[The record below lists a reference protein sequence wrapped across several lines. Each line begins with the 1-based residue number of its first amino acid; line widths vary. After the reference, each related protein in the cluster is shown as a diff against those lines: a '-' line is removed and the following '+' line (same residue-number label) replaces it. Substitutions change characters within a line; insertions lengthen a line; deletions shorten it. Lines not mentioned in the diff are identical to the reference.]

1 MKKVQIYALEFGYG
15 GVEREVITLA
25 NSLVNIYN
33 IELVF
38 MSKNYDKIPYKIN
51 SKIKIT
57 FIDENT
63 KVFSKLNKLTELNV
77 KKFLKTKLTD
87 DIDTVISTNI
97 IFNKYIDN
105 CNIKNKIYWEHNHHV
120 NTESI
125 LESVLSEIN
134 DFNTIVVPTKK
145 LECYYKENTNI
156 NVVMIPNVIELSGD
170 CVSKLNSRMLIS
182 VGKLIDEKGFDKLI
196 NVMKLVNKKDKSIKL
211 SIVGE
216 GSSRKRLENLVVENN
231 LNRFVNFYGTIEKSE
246 LIEEYLNSSLF
257 VSCSERESFCLS
269 LMEAMTVGVPAVAFY
284 EESLSDVIKN
294 DINGYLIENS
304 NIEAMA
310 NKILEIMNNDEL
322 RKNLG
327 NCARE
332 TVMYYDVNTI
342 KSDWIKII

>member
-15 GVEREVITLA
+15 GVEREVVTLA

-33 IELVF
+33 IELIF

-51 SKIKIT
+51 NKIKIT
-57 FIDENT
+57 YINENT
-63 KVFSKLNKLTELNV
+63 RVFNKLNKLTELNIR
-77 KKFLKTKLTD
+77 KFLKTKLTS

-97 IFNKYIDN
+97 IFNKYIGN
-105 CNIKNKIYWEHNHHV
+105 SCIKNKIYWEHNHHD
-120 NTESI
+120 NSADLLESI
-125 LESVLSEIN
+125 ISKIS
-134 DFNTIVVPTKK
+134 DFNTIVVPTKR
-145 LECYYKENTNI
+145 LESFYKDKTKI
-156 NVVMIPNVIELSGD
+156 NVVRIPNVIELNGELS
-170 CVSKLNSRMLIS
+170 SKLNNRMLIS

-196 NVMKLVNKKDKSIKL
+196 KVMKLVNAKDKTIKL

-216 GSSRKRLENLVVENN
+216 GASRKKLENLVTQNN

-246 LIEEYLNSSLF
+246 LIDEYLNSSLF

-284 EESLSDVIKN
+284 EDSLSDVIKN

-304 NIEAMA
+304 NVEDMA
-310 NKILEIMNNDEL
+310 NKIIEVMNNDEL
-322 RKNLG
+322 RYNLG

-332 TVMYYDVNTI
+332 TVMFYDVNTI

>member
-1 MKKVQIYALEFGYG
+1 MKKIQIYALEFGYG

-25 NSLVNIYN
+25 NSLINIYS
-33 IELVF
+33 IELIF

-57 FIDENT
+57 YIDENT
-63 KVFSKLNKLTELNV
+63 KIFSKINKLTEINV

-87 DIDTVISTNI
+87 DIDTVISTNVM
-97 IFNKYIDN
+97 FNKYIDN
-105 CNIKNKIYWEHNHHV
+105 CTIKNKIYWEHNHHD
-120 NTESI
+120 NTKTVLESI
-125 LESVLSEIN
+125 LNKIGN
-134 DFNTIVVPTKK
+134 FNTIVVPTKK
-145 LECYYKENTNI
+145 LEFYYKNNTNI
-156 NVVMIPNVIELSGD
+156 NVVMIPNVIELVDDKISNLD
-170 CVSKLNSRMLIS
+170 SRTLIS

-196 NVMKLVNKKDKSIKL
+196 EVMKRVNNKDKSIKL

-216 GSSRKRLENLVVENN
+216 GQARKKLENLVVEYG

-246 LIEEYLNSSLF
+246 LIEEYLSSSLF
-257 VSCSERESFCLS
+257 VSCSERDSFCLS

-284 EESLSDVIKN
+284 EESLCDVIKN

-304 NIEAMA
+304 NIDDMA
-310 NKILEIMNNDEL
+310 DKILKIMNDSEL

-332 TVMYYDVNTI
+332 TVMFYDVNTI